1 MGRSIYFTD
10 LEIEK
15 LIDYVSDSV
24 ELLGEAEGTREQ
36 TAEDMENGLGSAI
49 RNYIKAE
56 EAKRFMQNT
65 RRKEGKV
72 MLKPTV
78 KASEFTKYG
87 FERCRELPKRAECYS
102 WNHGAGKGNNE

>member
-1 MGRSIYFTD
+1 
-10 LEIEK
+10 
-15 LIDYVSDSV
+15 
-24 ELLGEAEGTREQ
+24 
-36 TAEDMENGLGSAI
+36 MENKKLKEYLDEFKDDA
-49 RNYIKAE
+49 AL
-56 EAKRFMQNT
+56 T

-102 WNHGAGKGNNE
+102 WNHGAGRGNNE